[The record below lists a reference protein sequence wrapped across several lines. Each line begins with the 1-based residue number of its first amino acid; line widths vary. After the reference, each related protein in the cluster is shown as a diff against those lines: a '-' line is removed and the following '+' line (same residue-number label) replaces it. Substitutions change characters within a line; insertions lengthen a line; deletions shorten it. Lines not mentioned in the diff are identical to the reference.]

1 MIAILLAI
9 AVQNAPQAQRIEGP
23 GPACGKAFAI
33 QLQAGEA
40 LAWTDTGMDFVAY
53 RFTHPDGTTV
63 IYEGNAPQPG
73 GIVSKT
79 GMDWPSVVVVHGTPE
94 IARGVKAGRDAA
106 SACRSKGS
114 K

>member
-1 MIAILLAI
+1 MIAMLLAI
-9 AVQNAPQAQRIEGP
+9 AIRNAPQEQRVEGP
-23 GPACGKAFAI
+23 GPACGKAFSI
-33 QLQAGEA
+33 QLEAGEV

-53 RFTHPDGTTV
+53 RFTRPDGITV

-79 GMDWPSVVVVHGTPE
+79 GMDWPSVVVVHGTPDV
-94 IARGVKAGRDAA
+94 ARRVKASNDAA
-106 SACRSKGS
+106 DVCRGKGS